1 MSKSIFK
8 NLRKNATAI
17 ARQKLQQLIIPQNT
31 KLLEFIRFPKLK
43 TLTRSVILEI
53 SLTFA
58 VNSH

>member
-43 TLTRSVILEI
+43 TLTRSVI
-53 SLTFA
+53 
-58 VNSH
+58 